1 MASLQPYPFTNFNF
15 AVEIKRDGSANSLVN
30 AAFSDCDGLEMSM
43 EVKTIREG
51 GANNRQI
58 RLNGAVS
65 FGQLTLKRGM
75 TDNFELWKWFED
87 SVTDPRLRA
96 SANVVLFAPDGS
108 TVRARFELSRCVP
121 IKLKAPT
128 MSAKDG
134 QIAVEELQVAYETLS
149 FKAPAAKPTA
159 EATS

>member
-1 MASLQPYPFTNFNF
+1 MENLQPYPFTSFNF
-15 AVEIKRDGSANSLVN
+15 AVEIRRDGSARPLVN

-58 RLNGAVS
+58 RLNGAVAY
-65 FGQLTLKRGM
+65 GQLTLKRGM
-75 TDNFELWKWFED
+75 TGDFELWKWFED

-108 TVRARFELSRCVP
+108 TERARFELSRCVP
-121 IKLKAPT
+121 IKLKAPAL
-128 MSAKDG
+128 SAKDG
-134 QIAVEELQVAYETLS
+134 QIAVEELQVAYETLEL
-149 FKAPAAKPTA
+149 KAPAAAPAT
-159 EATS
+159 EAAS